1 MQSDDRVRRIRTKVL
16 EERKL
21 LSKLE
26 HTLTNPDLKQLLRP
40 ALHALDDVEGYFLD
54 PKVLEHPSRTSA
66 QMARWLGAAER
77 VLHGAMLLRQRAEK
91 IVKKH
96 GADAKIVGG

>member
-1 MQSDDRVRRIRTKVL
+1 MQSDDRLQRIKVKVR

-26 HTLTNPDLKQLLRP
+26 RTLINPDLKQLLKP

-54 PKVLEHPSRTSA
+54 PKVIGNPPRTSA
-66 QMARWLGAAER
+66 EMAKWLGGAER
-77 VLHGAMLLRQRAEK
+77 VLHGAMLSRQRAEK
-91 IVKKH
+91 ILKKY
-96 GADAKIVGG
+96 GPDAKIVP

>member
-1 MQSDDRVRRIRTKVL
+1 MQSDDRVQQIKAKAR

-26 HTLTNPDLKQLLRP
+26 RTLTSPDLKQLLKP

-54 PKVLEHPSRTSA
+54 PKVLGDPPRTSSE
-66 QMARWLGAAER
+66 MARWLGGAER
-77 VLHGAMLLRQRAEK
+77 VLHGAMLIRQRAEK
-91 IVKKH
+91 VIKKR
-96 GADAKIVGG
+96 GPNAKIIG